1 MCIGFNPYKVQITQC
16 SKQRRRQRRGFH
28 KVKKK
33 VFLQESVH
41 THVKLS
47 GEGQQDLGFSQRL
60 CSLIQL
66 NSTSDRH
73 NNLS

>member
-16 SKQRRRQRRGFH
+16 SEQRRRQRRGFH

-47 GEGQQDLGFSQRL
+47 VRRGSAGSGFQSKAVL
-60 CSLIQL
+60 TY
-66 NSTSDRH
+66 STKF
-73 NNLS
+73 NK